1 MAVLFWLTAGNF
13 AFSQPAASGT
23 GAGQPDP
30 TGEWLVAQ
38 RIARIKIV
46 DCAGHLWGV
55 VSWEAQPGTDAKN
68 PDPKLRNRPTLG
80 MPVLLDMARTRP
92 DKWEGNI
99 YNAQNGQTYSAS
111 VSLSDQNTLRVQGCV
126 LGFLCGGENWTR
138 AEPDD
143 TVGRAPAQTPAKP
156 PAGGRRTA
164 TPQPPADDVCS
175 RVLGSAGLP
184 HERGLK

>member
-1 MAVLFWLTAGNF
+1 LLWLAAGNS
-13 AFSQPAASGT
+13 AFSQPAGS

-55 VSWEAQPGTDAKN
+55 VAWETQPGTDTKN
-68 PDPKLRNRPTLG
+68 PDPKLRSRPTLG
-80 MPVLLDMARTRP
+80 MPVLLDMAPTRP
-92 DKWEGNI
+92 NKWEGNI
-99 YNAQNGQTYSAS
+99 YNAQNGQTYTANI
-111 VSLSDQNTLRVQGCV
+111 SLSDPNTLRVQGCV
-126 LGFLCGGENWTR
+126 LGFLCGGESWTR
-138 AEPDD
+138 AQADD

-164 TPQPPADDVCS
+164 TPHPPADDVCS